1 MVTSP
6 YEWKIFKWDKNPK
19 QKQAIHHKIIEYT
32 LQDIEHTLQ
41 DIEHTSKDYK
51 IYTTGY

>member
-6 YEWKIFKWDKNPK
+6 YECKIFKWDETPQTKTSV
-19 QKQAIHHKIIEYT
+19 HHKIEEYT
-32 LQDIEHTLQ
+32 LQDIEYT
-41 DIEHTSKDYK
+41 TKNYK